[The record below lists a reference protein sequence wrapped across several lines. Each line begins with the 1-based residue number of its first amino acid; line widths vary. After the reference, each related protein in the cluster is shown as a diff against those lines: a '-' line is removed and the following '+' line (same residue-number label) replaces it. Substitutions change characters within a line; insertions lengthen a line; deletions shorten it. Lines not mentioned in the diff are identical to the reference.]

1 MEARRFRRESVL
13 ITNNEGEREESGRDS
28 RLPSRRIRAKSVHA
42 CSREFYSFPS
52 FLSFFFLSFLIFNF
66 SFLLCVHVCV
76 CVLCVFFPSFHAFS
90 PLSFFSFSFQSTE
103 ERGIALGNEI
113 ANCATSQKRVRRSL
127 DKLHNLPNGFVL
139 LRLFFSFFI
148 LLISVVSRV
157 YACVCSPRVCVGGP
171 PRTPAASLEKLEII
185 KADERTS
192 TSFSTPPDDSGTL
205 CACVPI

>member
-76 CVLCVFFPSFHAFS
+76 CVLCVCFSLLFMLFPPFLFFLFPFNR
-90 PLSFFSFSFQSTE
+90 QKKE
-103 ERGIALGNEI
+103 ESLETKLLIALRVGSG
-113 ANCATSQKRVRRSL
+113 CVVLSTSYTTYRTDLFCFVFFFLFLSYLSALYRVCT
-127 DKLHNLPNGFVL
+127 
-139 LRLFFSFFI
+139 
-148 LLISVVSRV
+148 RV
-157 YACVCSPRVCVGGP
+157 YVRRVCVSAGH
-171 PRTPAASLEKLEII
+171 LERRRLRSKNL
-185 KADERTS
+185 K
-192 TSFSTPPDDSGTL
+192 
-205 CACVPI
+205 

>member
-52 FLSFFFLSFLIFNF
+52 FLFFLSFLIFNF

-76 CVLCVFFPSFHAFS
+76 LCVCFSLLFMLFS

-103 ERGIALGNEI
+103 ERGIARNEI

-157 YACVCSPRVCVGGP
+157 YACVCSPRVCVSAGH
-171 PRTPAASLEKLEII
+171 LERRRLRSKNL
-185 KADERTS
+185 K
-192 TSFSTPPDDSGTL
+192 
-205 CACVPI
+205 

>member
-42 CSREFYSFPS
+42 CSREFYSFLS

-103 ERGIALGNEI
+103 ERGIARNEI

>member
-52 FLSFFFLSFLIFNF
+52 FLSFFFFIFSNFQFLF
-66 SFLLCVHVCV
+66 SLVCTCVCV
-76 CVLCVFFPSFHAFS
+76 CVVCVFPFFSCFFPPFF
-90 PLSFFSFSFQSTE
+90 FFSFSFQSTE
-103 ERGIALGNEI
+103 ERGIARNEI

-157 YACVCSPRVCVGGP
+157 YACVCSPRVC
-171 PRTPAASLEKLEII
+171 RRATSNAASLEKLEII

-205 CACVPI
+205 CARVPI

>member
-76 CVLCVFFPSFHAFS
+76 LCVCFSLLFMLS

-103 ERGIALGNEI
+103 ERGIARNEI

>member
-13 ITNNEGEREESGRDS
+13 ITNNEGESNNGRNLDEIPDY
-28 RLPSRRIRAKSVHA
+28 RHVEFVLNLCMRALANFTLSL
-42 CSREFYSFPS
+42 PS
-52 FLSFFFLSFLIFNF
+52 FLFFFIFSNFQFLF
-66 SFLLCVHVCV
+66 SLVCTCVCV
-76 CVLCVFFPSFHAFS
+76 CCVFFPSFHAFS

-103 ERGIALGNEI
+103 ERGIARNEI

-157 YACVCSPRVCVGGP
+157 YACVCSPRVCRRATSNAGGFA
-171 PRTPAASLEKLEII
+171 RKTWNN
-185 KADERTS
+185 
-192 TSFSTPPDDSGTL
+192 
-205 CACVPI
+205 

>member
-1 MEARRFRRESVL
+1 M
-13 ITNNEGEREESGRDS
+13 
-28 RLPSRRIRAKSVHA
+28 RALANFTLSL
-42 CSREFYSFPS
+42 PS
-52 FLSFFFLSFLIFNF
+52 FLFFFIFSNFQFLF
-66 SFLLCVHVCV
+66 SLVCTCVCV
-76 CVLCVFFPSFHAFS
+76 CVVCVFPFFSCFS

-103 ERGIALGNEI
+103 ERGIARNEI

>member
-1 MEARRFRRESVL
+1 MRALANFTLS
-13 ITNNEGEREESGRDS
+13 
-28 RLPSRRIRAKSVHA
+28 LP
-42 CSREFYSFPS
+42 F
-52 FLSFFFLSFLIFNF
+52 FLFFFFIFSNFQFLF
-66 SFLLCVHVCV
+66 SLVCTCV
-76 CVLCVFFPSFHAFS
+76 CVLCVCFSLLFMLFS

-103 ERGIALGNEI
+103 ERGIARNEI

>member
-52 FLSFFFLSFLIFNF
+52 FLSFFFFIFSNFQFLF
-66 SFLLCVHVCV
+66 SLVCTCVCV
-76 CVLCVFFPSFHAFS
+76 CCVFFPSFHAFS

-103 ERGIALGNEI
+103 ERGIARNEI

-205 CACVPI
+205 CARVPI

>member
-1 MEARRFRRESVL
+1 MRLPANRHDDGKKRRSSWKRDVSGEKVL

-52 FLSFFFLSFLIFNF
+52 FLSFFFFIFSNFQFLF
-66 SFLLCVHVCV
+66 SLVCTCVCV
-76 CVLCVFFPSFHAFS
+76 CVVCVFPFFSCFFPPFF
-90 PLSFFSFSFQSTE
+90 FFSFSFQSTE
-103 ERGIALGNEI
+103 ERGIARNEI

-157 YACVCSPRVCVGGP
+157 YACVCSPRVCVSAGH
-171 PRTPAASLEKLEII
+171 LERRRLRSKNL
-185 KADERTS
+185 K
-192 TSFSTPPDDSGTL
+192 
-205 CACVPI
+205 